1 MHSDDAV
8 LCQRWVGVEGSAS
21 VVAAEWCGYE
31 VGAVFGVDLGTSV
44 VATQFVDDSF
54 AVCAWEAL
62 GSGAGEP
69 VVGADD
75 HRHEADPALIR
86 AEGSRS

>member
-1 MHSDDAV
+1 MHSDYTIFG
-8 LCQRWVGVEGSAS
+8 QRWVGVEGAAS

-31 VGAVFGVDLGTSV
+31 VGTVFGVDLGAGV
-44 VATQFVDDSF
+44 VATQVVGDRLTDGPRQ
-54 AVCAWEAL
+54 VL

-75 HRHEADPALIR
+75 HRYQADPALIR